1 MQNQSECKTTDRITG
16 RATVR
21 GYVQNLERQL
31 ESLRLRNREL
41 EERMA
46 TVGINVKPPQ
56 EYADTTAASLIQW
69 NETQENQDHQ
79 AWRNEA
85 NSSSNVPPQ
94 FPGDGPGPSNG
105 LMADNSLFRL
115 PEFRCGLAGNN
126 YLGVSS
132 GNSLLSSIRGTALN
146 VFGME
151 IDLAD
156 YMSSD
161 LDEPD
166 PSNFLSK
173 ALYNKSYH
181 AFVQTAFSA
190 IPKLEKVELPPRNEG
205 LIYAQW
211 YFRVINPYLPI
222 LHKPTFISLVSPFVF
237 VSRLRSITNCA
248 QLTNVYDD
256 HGEQAFQPST
266 AETVMLHMMFAI
278 MFFQYA
284 ARNWEN
290 TSQQSELNEL
300 SNRHYHYALGLF
312 PHLVASHTLQD
323 VQALTLICLHLRSFP
338 KPGACWMITTMTVNI
353 AIDLGLH
360 RSARQWQPT
369 NPKRSALEVEMRK
382 RIFWSILVIHIL
394 LSGKLGRPMALRPD
408 DFDVEI
414 PEALDDDLLS
424 ENGLD
429 TSRQGKCGFLV
440 GIEAYKVELIFMD
453 LYSNIYAV
461 KRSPKSY
468 IESVRRLDTRI
479 RQWSEQW
486 PTELLPESAS
496 NDEEGRV
503 HAQYLSIWYCEFRL
517 LLRHPSLSLTSS
529 AEFNHENL
537 TVCMEMSQ
545 KMLHHVKQI
554 QRYRSLDTNWQ
565 NAALYV
571 LAISTTLFGH
581 WERREEL
588 TPEILARLKSDMG
601 SWLSI
606 MGDVGDLL
614 GMFGIICV
622 HVLHISDCN
631 RIWETTSRGSSGY
644 CRQDYYASIPK
655 SRLEDGTPCSNFIPW
670 STNPTNNSAKSRNF
684 PSWYMAELNDSTKK
698 RSS

>member
-1 MQNQSECKTTDRITG
+1 
-16 RATVR
+16 
-21 GYVQNLERQL
+21 
-31 ESLRLRNREL
+31 
-41 EERMA
+41 
-46 TVGINVKPPQ
+46 
-56 EYADTTAASLIQW
+56 
-69 NETQENQDHQ
+69 
-79 AWRNEA
+79 
-85 NSSSNVPPQ
+85 
-94 FPGDGPGPSNG
+94 
-105 LMADNSLFRL
+105 
-115 PEFRCGLAGNN
+115 
-126 YLGVSS
+126 
-132 GNSLLSSIRGTALN
+132 
-146 VFGME
+146 
-151 IDLAD
+151 
-156 YMSSD
+156 
-161 LDEPD
+161 
-166 PSNFLSK
+166 
-173 ALYNKSYH
+173 
-181 AFVQTAFSA
+181 
-190 IPKLEKVELPPRNEG
+190 
-205 LIYAQW
+205 
-211 YFRVINPYLPI
+211 
-222 LHKPTFISLVSPFVF
+222 
-237 VSRLRSITNCA
+237 
-248 QLTNVYDD
+248 
-256 HGEQAFQPST
+256 
-266 AETVMLHMMFAI
+266 MLHMMFAI

-503 HAQYLSIWYCEFRL
+503 HAQYLNIWYCEFRL